1 MKKLSLISKLCLATV
16 LATGAL
22 ASAVPAAEAVAQCPR
37 KGILCPDVYD
47 PVTCSN
53 GQVYSNGCYAY
64 VACATGC
71 VSNDTV

>member
-1 MKKLSLISKLCLATV
+1 MKKLSLIPKIALALV
-16 LATGAL
+16 LTAGAL
-22 ASAVPAAEAVAQCPR
+22 AVSKPSEAVSNCPR

-53 GQVYSNGCYAY
+53 GKTYSNSCYAY

-71 VSNDTV
+71 VGGV